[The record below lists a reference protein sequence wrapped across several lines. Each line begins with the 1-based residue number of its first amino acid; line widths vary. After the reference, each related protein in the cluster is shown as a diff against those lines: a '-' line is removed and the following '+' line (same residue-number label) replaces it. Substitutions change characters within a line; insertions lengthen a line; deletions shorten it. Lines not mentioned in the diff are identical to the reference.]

1 MSAAS
6 PRIFLTHSAEMRRNF
21 YGERALAELR
31 RIGAVTLNTLDRP
44 LKTAELV
51 EAARGHQI
59 IVSDRH
65 TPGESALFDNAP
77 DLVAFLRV
85 AVDIRNVDR
94 DAASRNGILVTHA
107 SPGFMASVAEWIV
120 GAMIDCA
127 RDTTRYANEYRTTGT
142 HPAWAMGRQLQGA
155 TLGVIGFGAIGRHLC
170 RLGLAFGMR
179 VLVADPYAK
188 VDDAGLTQ
196 VDLDTL
202 LAESDFVSCLVVANE
217 ATENLM
223 NAASF
228 AKMKPTAFFINASR
242 GNLVDEAALERA
254 LEAKQIAGA
263 ALDVGRA
270 PDQMPSPH
278 IARRQ
283 DVIATPHIA
292 GLTPQ
297 AIEHQAFDTVRQAA
311 EIAQGRA
318 PAGAVNTDKATRL
331 ARLCA
336 G

>member
-1 MSAAS
+1 MTA
-6 PRIFLTHSAEMRRNF
+6 PKVRIFLTHGTEMRRNF
-21 YGERALAELR
+21 YGERALGLLR
-31 RIGAVTLNTLDRP
+31 EIGPVTLNTLDRP
-44 LKTAELV
+44 LTMPELL

-59 IVSDRH
+59 IISDRH
-65 TPGESALFDNAP
+65 TPGQPALFDNAP

-94 DAASRNGILVTHA
+94 DSASRNGILVTHA
-107 SPGFMASVAEWIV
+107 SPGFMASVAEWII

-127 RDTTRYANEYRTTGT
+127 RDTTRYVSEYRATGT
-142 HPAWAMGRQLQGA
+142 HPVWGMGRQLMGS
-155 TLGVIGFGAIGRHLC
+155 TLGVIGYGAIGRHLC
-170 RLGLAFGMR
+170 RLGVAFGMR
-179 VLVADPYAK
+179 VLVTDPYAK
-188 VDDAGLTQ
+188 VDEPGLSQ

-223 NAASF
+223 NATTF
-228 AKMKPTAFFINASR
+228 AKMKPTAYFINASR
-242 GNLVDEAALERA
+242 GNLVDEAALEQA
-254 LEAKQIAGA
+254 LEKKQIAGA

-278 IARRQ
+278 IARRG

-297 AIEHQAFDTVRQAA
+297 AIEHQALDTVRQAA
-311 EIAQGRA
+311 DIAQGRA
-318 PAGAVNTDKATRL
+318 PIGAVNTDKAARL
-331 ARLCA
+331 ARLRSA
-336 G
+336 